1 MLVHNNWVLDIYLSI
16 VFMNSNE
23 NVQGN
28 FSSINLIFYNIVGK
42 SVLFKKF
49 IQKLVNSTL
58 WILKIKHDTQY
69 RITSKIRK

>member
-1 MLVHNNWVLDIYLSI
+1 MLAHNNWVLDIYLSI

-28 FSSINLIFYNIVGK
+28 FSSIHLIFYNIVGK

-49 IQKLVNSTL
+49 IQKLVNSIL

>member
-16 VFMNSNE
+16 VFMNSSE
-23 NVQGN
+23 NGQGN
-28 FSSINLIFYNIVGK
+28 FSSIHLIFYNIVGK

-49 IQKLVNSTL
+49 IQKLVNSIL